1 MHSCI
6 SVHLQ
11 NRLQNET
18 SKRQQAEEWCSMLEK
33 ELTAHLGA
41 RQAAETKC
49 EKLNQRIRLLTRK
62 VKSQERILRKR
73 RKETRLNSLGTGGN
87 KQEKIYQ
94 QVVPHA
100 ASNGLVHNGELT
112 ASDDQNLQEGDI
124 QDDIRDEY
132 TNSYTSFVEDDEPH
146 FASDLDE
153 DKIVEPQELQVS
165 SLLFV

>member
-1 MHSCI
+1 
-6 SVHLQ
+6 
-11 NRLQNET
+11 
-18 SKRQQAEEWCSMLEK
+18 MLEK

-49 EKLNQRIRLLTRK
+49 EKLNHRIRLLTRK
-62 VKSQERILRKR
+62 LKSQERILRKR
-73 RKETRLNSLGTGGN
+73 QKETRLNSLGTGGN
-87 KQEKIYQ
+87 KQEEIYQ

-132 TNSYTSFVEDDEPH
+132 ANSYTSFVEDDEPH

-153 DKIVEPQELQVS
+153 DKIAEPQELQVS

>member
-1 MHSCI
+1 
-6 SVHLQ
+6 
-11 NRLQNET
+11 
-18 SKRQQAEEWCSMLEK
+18 MLEK

-62 VKSQERILRKR
+62 LKSQERILRKR
-73 RKETRLNSLGTGGN
+73 QKEARQNSLGTGGN
-87 KQEKIYQ
+87 KQEEIYQ

-100 ASNGLVHNGELT
+100 ASNGLVHNGELIDGP
-112 ASDDQNLQEGDI
+112 ASGDQNLQEGDN
-124 QDDIRDEY
+124 QEDICDEY

-153 DKIVEPQELQVS
+153 DKIAEPQELQVS